1 MSSIRA
7 LRSLGGRPAPIT
19 PVSEEEKATYRE
31 KPVLKPRPKLPEKPS
46 SNQPRKPRTQNPLE
60 APSKV
65 IKKAVNEYQWA
76 TKAAGNALGNVFRQ
90 AAGKE
95 PVTVEQAEKAEKKR
109 RATGQ
114 TKLPDKINTITKPVS
129 DLKRMVTGAPV
140 RAVEGAVGTA
150 MFVGDLINVGADR
163 MLGVKT
169 DPSLNPFHIKYIE
182 PELNT
187 GIAVPSTSA
196 GKLGQG
202 ILSLVGTAAAV
213 TTKLPAATTKAG
225 AFLRGEAGG
234 VAADL
239 LLTKKGDG
247 NLTALL
253 RDSLPE
259 EWRDSVLFFLASDK
273 DDTAISARLKN
284 ALEGVGLGA
293 LLGGLGA
300 LRAARNT
307 PLEPEA
313 IRALPGGDRIVGL
326 WPPGK
331 PTLQE
336 ELQIRAEIY
345 NSYLDYDA
353 ASNLTNATREAQ
365 RFDEINL
372 RLLDELEAKQLEID
386 LGSVPGSGRME
397 IDPGG
402 PRQEQLTLEG
412 TASVRDPDVDLDAKA
427 EVQTEGS
434 VELAGPKPTEETP
447 SAAAPQAAPA
457 SAAAAAPV
465 APDPDEALIRQ
476 YLDNPDSIT
485 DLTEQKR
492 IAEKLKGQ
500 LVKRT
505 PEEQKVYDKKQQT
518 ARRKKDLEKIQRYLE
533 DPRSIVDTTERARI
547 QKLVKDLYSQRA
559 QTEATSAAA
568 PAKAAQTPTARPT
581 EASKAPETGKPPGE
595 GQKAPADASKVDPQA
610 VQVGVQSRVD
620 LGYSPQD
627 FSLLPQERAATFT
640 PTAPDVALKATYPTN
655 VLTDAQV
662 KSFRWDD
669 KLAEGFRTF
678 EKDPRIQQILSN
690 PRLADRR
697 VITEA
702 FDSMNRIREAAG
714 ESDFYRVPDAAK
726 SFEEQGLIQTV
737 RRPDGSET
745 KVFNE
750 SGVVAARVF
759 FRDIGNHAWQT
770 AKTMADL
777 AEEGKPFG
785 NLPDKML
792 DDLIAMLNIGKRTQ
806 QLGGRLTRAWGLPIN
821 PQTGTMSLSKEVDG
835 LSGFDEAISK
845 VQEIQDAVTAGRED
859 LVRDD
864 LNILGAMLRAS
875 EGKPEKIMSFW
886 KLARTVGFKDMGTN
900 MIQSLFS
907 GPRTQLVSIVG
918 NSYAAVERPLSAMI
932 KGAVTFDKDAVNM
945 GIAGLRATVQA
956 IPEAFQMG
964 FAAVKNG
971 PGGYRYTDA
980 SKYIQSEA
988 RTVESI
994 EELVARARTPEQKA
1008 AASFIKLQHRFITAN
1023 PIFDY
1028 GPRLLSAGDDAFQHI
1043 AMRQWAAME
1052 SMYKASSSTTNTREA
1067 YNSYLKEF
1075 YDTKISPDGHII
1087 DPELKEWIA
1096 QATFQGEVQ
1105 RPVQALSDFLNQVPI
1120 LKWFIPVVNT
1130 PAEVLR
1136 YVGKHTLLVNR
1147 LVTDHAEVLARAK
1160 GGDVAAQAKL
1170 AVYEGRLGMG
1180 AMIATLGGMYA
1191 LTGNVT
1197 GFGPPIGSRQ
1207 WQVWQNLGKRPLS
1220 IKIGDKWFDY
1230 STVEPMTTIMG
1241 TVADAAMLIKMGAT
1255 DAAHQLLV
1263 QAAFTFSAAIL
1274 DKTVLTGIQDL
1285 AKVLD
1290 VRTSVD
1296 ARQTAMASLINNT
1309 LPASSLRRALYNT
1322 FNPLKTEFQY
1332 TSQRLLA
1339 QATVGLINKG
1349 SVYIDPLTGESEL
1362 SYAGGFYNANSP
1374 IRVVDENMDP
1384 LKWQLEKD
1392 GFGYRNNKRGLNQ
1405 VELSPEQQQQVHK
1418 IMYEIGIR
1426 DVLTEAVT
1434 NPNYRAL
1441 ADSWDRRPHD
1451 PDQPS
1456 TAPPHLDHL
1465 NRQWNRV
1472 RQEAIRVLMDRDPSF
1487 AEAMIQGAEK
1497 RRAYKQAEFE
1507 NQGEAAPTVLNKL
1520 LSMPK

>member
-7 LRSLGGRPAPIT
+7 LRSLGGRPAPIV
-19 PVSEEEKATYRE
+19 PVSEEEKASYRE
-31 KPVLKPRPKLPEKPS
+31 KPALKPRPKLPEKPS
-46 SNQPRKPRTQNPLE
+46 RNQPRKPRTQNPLE
-60 APSKV
+60 TPSKV
-65 IKKAVNEYQWA
+65 IQKAVNEYQWA
-76 TKAAGNALGNVFRQ
+76 TKAAGNAIGNVFRQ

-95 PVTVEQAEKAEKKR
+95 PVTVEQAEQAEKIR
-109 RATGQ
+109 RTTGK
-114 TKLPDKINTITKPVS
+114 TTIPDKINTITKPAS
-129 DLKRMVTGAPV
+129 DLKRVIGGAPI
-140 RAVEGAVGTA
+140 RAAEGILGSA
-150 MFVGDLINVGADR
+150 MVAGDLINVGVDR
-163 MLGVKT
+163 LQGVKT

-187 GIAVPSTSA
+187 GIAVPTTSA
-196 GKLGQG
+196 GRLGQG
-202 ILSLVGTAAAV
+202 IVSLIGTAASV
-213 TTKLPAATTKAG
+213 TTRLPKATTKAG

-239 LLTKKGDG
+239 LLTKRGDG
-247 NLTALL
+247 NLTALV
-253 RDSLPE
+253 RDALPE

-293 LLGGLGA
+293 LMGGLGA

-307 PLEPEA
+307 SLEPEA
-313 IRALPGGDRIVGL
+313 IKALPGGDKIVGL
-326 WPPGK
+326 LPPGK

-336 ELQIRAEIY
+336 ELQIRSEIY
-345 NSYLDYDA
+345 SRYLDYDA
-353 ASNLTNATREAQ
+353 ASNLTNATKEAQ

-372 RLLDELEAKQLEID
+372 RLLDELEAKQLEMD

-412 TASVRDPDVDLDAKA
+412 AATPREPSIDLDGRA
-427 EVQTEGS
+427 EAPTGD
-434 VELAGPKPTEETP
+434 VELGGPRAAEEAP
-447 SAAAPQAAPA
+447 EAA
-457 SAAAAAPV
+457 
-465 APDPDEALIRQ
+465 
-476 YLDNPDSIT
+476 T
-485 DLTEQKR
+485 
-492 IAEKLKGQ
+492 
-500 LVKRT
+500 
-505 PEEQKVYDKKQQT
+505 
-518 ARRKKDLEKIQRYLE
+518 
-533 DPRSIVDTTERARI
+533 
-547 QKLVKDLYSQRA
+547 
-559 QTEATSAAA
+559 
-568 PAKAAQTPTARPT
+568 RPT
-581 EASKAPETGKPPGE
+581 EAPKAPEQGKPPAE
-595 GQKAPADASKVDPQA
+595 GQTPPTAAPRVDPQA
-610 VQVGVQSRVD
+610 VQAGIQSRVD

-627 FSLLPQERAATFT
+627 FSLLPQERAATYT
-640 PTAPDVALKATYPTN
+640 PTSPDVALQATYPTN
-655 VLTDAQV
+655 VLTDAQI
-662 KSFRWDD
+662 KSFRWED
-669 KLAEGFRTF
+669 KVAEGFRTF

-690 PRLADRR
+690 PRLADRE
-697 VITEA
+697 VISEG
-702 FDSMNRIREAAG
+702 FDAMNRIREAAG
-714 ESDFYRVPDAAK
+714 ETDFYRVPDAAK
-726 SFEEQGLIQTV
+726 NFEDQGLIQVV
-737 RRPDGSET
+737 RRPDGSEAR
-745 KVFNE
+745 VFNE
-750 SGVVAARVF
+750 SGVIAARVF

-770 AKTMADL
+770 AKAMADL

-792 DDLIAMLNIGKRTQ
+792 DDLVAMLSIGKRTQ

-821 PQTGTMSLSKEVDG
+821 PQTGTISLSKEIDG

-845 VQEIQDAVTAGRED
+845 VQEIQEAVTAGRED

-907 GPRTQLVSIVG
+907 GPRTQVVSLVG
-918 NSYAAVERPLSAMI
+918 NSYAAVERPLSALI
-932 KGAVTFDKDAVNM
+932 KGTVTMDADAMNM

-964 FAAVKNG
+964 FAAIKNG
-971 PGGYRYTDA
+971 PGGYRYTD
-980 SKYIQSEA
+980 SGKYLQAES
-988 RTVESI
+988 RTLESI
-994 EELVARARTPEQKA
+994 DELVARARTPEQKA
-1008 AASFIKLQHRFITAN
+1008 AASFLKLQHRFITAN
-1023 PIFDY
+1023 PLFDY

-1052 SMYKASSSTTNTREA
+1052 SMYKASASTANTREA

-1075 YDTKISPDGHII
+1075 YDTKLSPDGRII

-1105 RPVQALSDFLNQVPI
+1105 KPVQSLSNFLNEVPI

-1136 YVGKHTLLVNR
+1136 YVGKHTPIVNR
-1147 LVTDHAEVLARAK
+1147 LVTDHAELVARAK
-1160 GGDVAAQAKL
+1160 TDVAAQAKL

-1180 AMIATLGGMYA
+1180 AMIATIGGLYA
-1191 LTGNVT
+1191 LSGNVT
-1197 GFGPPIGSRQ
+1197 GFGPPIGSKQ

-1220 IKIGDKWFDY
+1220 IRIGDRWFDY

-1241 TVADAAMLIKMGAT
+1241 TVADAAMLINMGAT
-1255 DAAHQLLV
+1255 DAAHQLV
-1263 QAAFTFSAAIL
+1263 GQAAFTFSAAIL

-1285 AKVLD
+1285 AKILD

-1296 ARQTAMASLINNT
+1296 ARQTAMLGLINNT

-1332 TSQRLLA
+1332 TSQRLMA
-1339 QATVGLINKG
+1339 QATVGLVNKG

-1418 IMYEIGIR
+1418 IMHEIGLR
-1426 DVLTEAVT
+1426 DVLEEAVT
-1434 NPNYRAL
+1434 DPNYRAL
-1441 ADSWDRRPHD
+1441 ADSWDRRPYD

-1456 TAPPHLDHL
+1456 TAPPHLAHL
-1465 NRQWNRV
+1465 NRQWNKV

-1507 NQGEAAPTVLNKL
+1507 NQGAAAPTVLNKL